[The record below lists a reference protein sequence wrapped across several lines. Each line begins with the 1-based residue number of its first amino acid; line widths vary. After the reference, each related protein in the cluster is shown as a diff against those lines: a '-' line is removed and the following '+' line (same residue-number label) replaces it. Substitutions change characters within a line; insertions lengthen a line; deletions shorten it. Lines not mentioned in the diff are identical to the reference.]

1 MVISPR
7 IKGFICITAH
17 PDGCRENVRRQMEY
31 VEKNGKTENGP
42 KNVLIIGASTGYGLA
57 SRIALAFG
65 SGANTLGIMFEKN
78 ATATRTAM
86 TRVDM
91 MVANHARG
99 SPPERIWMM
108 DRIEARMETMPNRV
122 STQATVLFRASSSSR
137 WCSTRIFS
145 LLVMSSTASGMRLV
159 SITAW

>member
-78 ATATRTAM
+78 ATATRTA
-86 TRVDM
+86 TPGYYNT
-91 MVANHARG
+91 AAAQ
-99 SPPERIWMM
+99 P
-108 DRIEARMETMPNRV
+108 TL
-122 STQATVLFRASSSSR
+122 LF
-137 WCSTRIFS
+137 
-145 LLVMSSTASGMRLV
+145 
-159 SITAW
+159 

>member
-78 ATATRTAM
+78 ATATRTA
-86 TRVDM
+86 TPGYYNTAAFEEFAKEKGLYAETINGDAFSVECKEQTIQKIREDLGKVDM
-91 MVANHARG
+91 V
-99 SPPERIWMM
+99 IY
-108 DRIEARMETMPNRV
+108 
-122 STQATVLFRASSSSR
+122 
-137 WCSTRIFS
+137 S
-145 LLVMSSTASGMRLV
+145 LAAPRRTTPDG
-159 SITAW
+159 TT